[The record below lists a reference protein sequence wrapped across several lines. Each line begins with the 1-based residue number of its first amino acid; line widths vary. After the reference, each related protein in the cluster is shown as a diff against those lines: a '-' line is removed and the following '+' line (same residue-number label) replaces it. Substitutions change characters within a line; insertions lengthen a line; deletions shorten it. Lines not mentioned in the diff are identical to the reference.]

1 MQDIKKKFQEFLSQ
15 IKEHFDVNKNISINT
30 KQKIVFLDQLSN
42 LINSGIPLT
51 NSLKIMSYQTK
62 NKSIKALIT
71 DTLEQMNK
79 WTSLWDAFTR
89 YKKIFNNFD
98 LAILQMW
105 EVTGKIWESIDIIKE
120 KEEKNKELKGKII
133 GALIY
138 PMVII
143 TLSLAMI
150 GVFMIYV
157 IPKIK
162 KMYKDAKVNL
172 PDLTQ
177 NVINISEF
185 MQENITYII
194 LSIVVFIICIIIF
207 KTNKRTKIYWDRF
220 VLKIPLFGGLIQKK
234 ILALFASS
242 MGTLLSSGII
252 INESIKISSSAL
264 ENDFYEKE
272 LHRVLKEVS
281 KWVELSELMWVNEIT
296 LWKENK
302 YFPIALSSVVKI
314 WEQTGKMPHL
324 LTKLSLQFNKEID
337 DIVKNIQTAIEPIVI
352 VWVGAII
359 GTLIMAIMLPFFNM
373 VNVI

>member
-1 MQDIKKKFQEFLSQ
+1 
-15 IKEHFDVNKNISINT
+15 
-30 KQKIVFLDQLSN
+30 
-42 LINSGIPLT
+42 
-51 NSLKIMSYQTK
+51 
-62 NKSIKALIT
+62 
-71 DTLEQMNK
+71 
-79 WTSLWDAFTR
+79 
-89 YKKIFNNFD
+89 
-98 LAILQMW
+98 MW
-105 EVTGKIWESIDIIKE
+105 EVTGKIGDSIEIIKN
-120 KEEKNKELKGKII
+120 KEVKNKELKGKII

-143 TLSLAMI
+143 WLSLGMI
-150 GVFMIYV
+150 LVFMIYV

-162 KMYKDAKVNL
+162 KMYSDAKVNL

-185 MQENITYII
+185 TQENITYIL
-194 LSIVVFIICIIIF
+194 LSIVVFVIAVIIF
-207 KTNKRTKIYWDRF
+207 KTNKKTKIYWDQF
-220 VLKIPLFGGLIQKK
+220 ILKIPLFGWLIQKK

-252 INESIKISSSAL
+252 INESLKISAAAL
-264 ENDFYEKE
+264 DNDYYEKE
-272 LHRVLKEVS
+272 LHRVLSEVS
-281 KWVELSELMWVNEIT
+281 KWVELSQLMWVNEIT
-296 LWKENK
+296 SWKENK

-314 WEQTGKMPHL
+314 WEQTGKMPDL
-324 LTKLSLQFNKEID
+324 LNKLSIQFNKEID